1 MLCIILG
8 GFSLHHIRHNS
19 DTEFYFSSDVLT
31 KEEAIAMLKAMQEGK
46 EEREEQMIRI
56 GYPAYTTQAGS
67 HSLLYNCNSIALMC
81 QTYAIITIIHTYQYF
96 ECLFIYLTITFIV
109 S

>member
-1 MLCIILG
+1 
-8 GFSLHHIRHNS
+8 LHHIRHNS
-19 DTEFYFSSDVLT
+19 DTEFYFSSDAVT
-31 KEEAIAMLKAMQEGK
+31 KEEAIAMLKVMQEGK

-81 QTYAIITIIHTYQYF
+81 QTYAIMPIIHTYQYF
-96 ECLFIYLTITFIV
+96 NVCSYT
-109 S
+109 